1 VEGAVGEAAAVAAVA
16 VVEPLSDEQRALWRC
31 IRNHVLDDPSAALR
45 FSRRLA
51 RDNHWSQGFADRVI
65 DEYRRFVFLAMVA
78 GHPVTP
84 SDQVD
89 QAWHLHL
96 LYTRDYWGAFTGCL
110 PRPLH
115 HGPTLGGGAE
125 GRKFADWY
133 SKTLHSY
140 WRLFGEHP
148 PIDVWPPAV
157 ERFGRDVRWLHVNGG
172 DYWLIPRPERLWRRI
187 VRLLKRPPNGDT

>member
-1 VEGAVGEAAAVAAVA
+1 MEAESWSA
-16 VVEPLSDEQRALWRC
+16 EQQALWQR
-31 IRNHVLDDPSAALR
+31 IRAHRLDDPDASLC

-51 RDNHWSQGFADRVI
+51 RDNHWSQVFTDRVI
-65 DEYRRFVFLAMVA
+65 DEYRRFVLLAMVA

-84 SDQVD
+84 SDEVD

-96 LYTRDYWGAFTGCL
+96 LYTHDYWGAFIALL

-115 HGPTLGGGAE
+115 HGPTRGGAAE
-125 GRKFADWY
+125 GRKYSDWY

-140 WRLFGEHP
+140 WCVFGEHP

-157 ERFGRDVRWLHVNGG
+157 KRFGRDVRWLRINR
-172 DYWLIPRPERLWRRI
+172 DDFWLLPRPRWLSRLGWHSRS
-187 VRLLKRPPNGDT
+187 

>member
-1 VEGAVGEAAAVAAVA
+1 MAAVAEAVGA
-16 VVEPLSDEQRALWRC
+16 ESWSEEQQALWRR
-31 IRNHVLDDPSAALR
+31 IRAHVLDDPDAPLC

-51 RDNHWSQGFADRVI
+51 RDNHWSTMFAEGVI
-65 DEYRRFVFLAMVA
+65 EEYRRFVLLAMVA

-96 LYTRDYWGAFTGCL
+96 LYTRDYWGAFTALL

-115 HGPTLGGGAE
+115 HGPTRGGAAE
-125 GRKFADWY
+125 GRKYADWY

-140 WRLFGEHP
+140 WRVFGEHP
-148 PIDVWPPAV
+148 SMDIWPPLV
-157 ERFGRDVRWLHVNGG
+157 ERFGRDLHWLRINGD
-172 DYWLIPRPERLWRRI
+172 DYWLVPRPRRLWTLVR
-187 VRLLKRPPNGDT
+187 RLLS